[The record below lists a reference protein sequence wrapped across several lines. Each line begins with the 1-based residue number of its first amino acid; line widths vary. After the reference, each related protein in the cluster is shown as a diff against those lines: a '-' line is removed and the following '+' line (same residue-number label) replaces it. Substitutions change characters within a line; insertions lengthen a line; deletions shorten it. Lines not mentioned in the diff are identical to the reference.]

1 MTEFNLEDWP
11 DDGTDWD
18 GVHDKVMK
26 VILDNRDKLDKI
38 TKFAMNL
45 VYANPHISWQ
55 LKQLLK
61 DEPQNHTKTL

>member
-1 MTEFNLEDWP
+1 MTEFNHKDWP

-26 VILDNRDKLDKI
+26 VILDHKDKLDKI
-38 TKFAMNL
+38 TE
-45 VYANPHISWQ
+45 YAKKLAYSQPAISWQ

-61 DEPQNHTKTL
+61 EEPQNHTKTL